1 MIHTRM
7 LFKTVAAGVLLASTT
22 SALAS
27 NASASGATAS
37 GRVETTDVQV
47 STSRIE
53 ADQVP
58 SGREQGREGKRRC
71 RNQALPQGSETVELR
86 PADFTTEIDNPYW
99 PMTPGS
105 TWTYA
110 ADDVEGTHEDVVIEV
125 TDQTK
130 TIANGIEARV
140 IIDTVTQNG
149 EIREQTADWYAQ
161 DRCGN
166 IWYLGE
172 HVDNYENGVIVNNDG
187 SFEAGVDGAQPGIAL
202 PARPR
207 PGVSYRQEYYA
218 GVAEDQ
224 GAVITVGKEQV
235 EVPFGFFDEDVLMTR
250 DLVPLEPT
258 VQELKFYALG
268 VGPLLSVHV
277 DGTGGRSA
285 LVSFTPGS

>member
-7 LFKTVAAGVLLASTT
+7 LFKTVAVSVLLATTT
-22 SALAS
+22 SAVAPH
-27 NASASGATAS
+27 ASASHATVR
-37 GRVETTDVQV
+37 GRVDTADVRVPASRMETGDL
-47 STSRIE
+47 
-53 ADQVP
+53 P
-58 SGREQGREGKRRC
+58 SVRERGGRRNRRC
-71 RNQALPQGSETVELR
+71 RNQVLPQGNETVELS
-86 PADFTTEIDNPYW
+86 PGDFTTEIDNPYW

-110 ADDVEGTHEDVVIEV
+110 ADDVEGTHEEVVIEV

-130 TIANGIEARV
+130 TIANGVEARV

-149 EIREQTADWYAQ
+149 EIREQTEDWYAQ

-172 HVDNYENGVIVNNDG
+172 HVDNYENGVIVDNDG
-187 SFEAGVDGAQPGIAL
+187 SFEAGVDGAQPGIAM

-218 GVAEDQ
+218 GVAEDE
-224 GAVITVGKEQV
+224 GAVITIGKEHV

-258 VQELKFYALG
+258 VQELKFYGLG
-268 VGPLLSVHV
+268 VGPLLSVHL

-285 LVSFTPGS
+285 LVSFVPGA